1 LSSVDVSMKF
11 DTSVNDIIPRT
22 HNVKSF
28 RFPRPKELQYKAG
41 QFMFVTIKSGD
52 EEMRKHFT
60 ISSSPTEK
68 DHIEFTKKL
77 TGSEYSNAL
86 ETMQIGDG
94 AIIEAPYGKFT
105 FEGEYEKIGM
115 LSGGIGI
122 TPLRSICKY
131 CTDMQ
136 LDTEI
141 ALLYGSLTEGDIVF
155 RDELAEMQ
163 KRNRN
168 LKIVITL
175 DHPSE
180 DWTGYKG
187 YINIQMIK
195 KEVPDYMERAFY
207 VCGPPGM
214 IIAMENLL
222 RDLNLPQ
229 SQIKREIFSGY

>member
-1 LSSVDVSMKF
+1 MKF
-11 DTSVNDIIPRT
+11 ETSVSDIIQRT

-28 RFPRPKELQYKAG
+28 RSPRPKDLQYKAG
-41 QFMFVTIKSGD
+41 QFMFIKIKSGD

-77 TGSEYSNAL
+77 TGSEFSNAL
-86 ETMQIGDG
+86 ETMQMGDW
-94 AIIEAPYGKFT
+94 AMMDAPYGKFT

-122 TPLRSICKY
+122 TPLRSICEY

-141 ALLYGSLTEGDIVF
+141 ALLYGNMTERDIVF
-155 RDELAEMQ
+155 RKELREMQ

-168 LKIVITL
+168 LEVVFTL
-175 DHPSE
+175 DQPSE
-180 DWTGYKG
+180 DWTGYTG
-187 YINIQMIK
+187 YINVQMIK
-195 KEVPDYMERAFY
+195 KEVPDYMERVFY
-207 VCGPPGM
+207 ICGPPGM
-214 IIAMENLL
+214 IRAMENLL
-222 RDLNLPQ
+222 RDLNLPKAQ
-229 SQIKREIFSGY
+229 VKREIFSGY

>member
-1 LSSVDVSMKF
+1 MRAMKF
-11 DTSVNDIIPRT
+11 ETSVSDIIQRT

-28 RFPRPKELQYKAG
+28 RFPRPKDLQYKAG

-86 ETMQIGDG
+86 EAMQIGDW
-94 AIIEAPYGKFT
+94 AMIEAPYGKFT

-168 LKIVITL
+168 LKTVITL

-195 KEVPDYMERAFY
+195 KEVQDYMERAFY

-214 IIAMENLL
+214 IRAMENLL
-222 RDLNLPQ
+222 RDLNLPKA
-229 SQIKREIFSGY
+229 QIKREVFSGY

>member
-1 LSSVDVSMKF
+1 MRAMKF
-11 DTSVNDIIPRT
+11 ETNVSDIIQRA

-28 RFPRPKELQYKAG
+28 RFTRPKDLQYKAG

-77 TGSEYSNAL
+77 TGSEFSNAL
-86 ETMQIGDG
+86 EKMRIGDW
-94 AIIEAPYGKFT
+94 AMIDAPYGRFT

-122 TPLRSICKY
+122 TPLRSICRY

-136 LDTEI
+136 LDAKIT
-141 ALLYGSLTEGDIVF
+141 LLYGNLTENNIVF
-155 RDELAEMQ
+155 HKELREMQ

-168 LKIVITL
+168 LKVVFTL
-175 DHPSE
+175 DQPSE
-180 DWTGYKG
+180 DWTGYTG
-187 YINIQMIK
+187 YINVDMIK
-195 KEVPDYMERAFY
+195 KEMADYTERIFY
-207 VCGPPGM
+207 ICGPPGM
-214 IIAMENLL
+214 IRAMENLL
-222 RDLNLPQ
+222 GDLNLPKA
-229 SQIKREIFSGY
+229 QIKKEIFSGY

>member
-1 LSSVDVSMKF
+1 MKF
-11 DTSVNDIIPRT
+11 ETSVSDIIQRT

-28 RFPRPKELQYKAG
+28 RFPRPKDLQYKAG
-41 QFMFVTIKSGD
+41 QFMFVKIKSGD

-68 DHIEFTKKL
+68 DHIEFSKKL
-77 TGSEYSNAL
+77 TGSEFSNAL
-86 ETMQIGDG
+86 EALEIGDW
-94 AIIEAPYGKFT
+94 AMIDAPYGRFT

-141 ALLYGSLTEGDIVF
+141 ALLYGNMTERDIVF
-155 RDELAEMQ
+155 RKELREMQ

-168 LKIVITL
+168 LKVVFTL
-175 DHPSE
+175 DQPSE
-180 DWTGYKG
+180 DWTGYTG
-187 YINIQMIK
+187 YITVQMIK
-195 KEVPDYMERAFY
+195 KEVPDYMERVFY
-207 VCGPPGM
+207 ICGPPGM
-214 IIAMENLL
+214 IRAMENLL
-222 RDLNLPQ
+222 RDLNLPKA
-229 SQIKREIFSGY
+229 QIMREIFSGY